1 MFTPAIAIDMN
12 ERKPSANSK
21 PETDDKLIYVVD
33 DEPMLLE
40 LASVIL
46 QPLGYT
52 VKTFHDATSA
62 LEAFKAAKPFPV
74 LVITDYSMHAMNGM
88 DLIKA
93 CRQIQAHQ
101 KILLISGT
109 VGEDIFRNSNEKP
122 NQFIAKP
129 YHAKQL
135 ADAVEGLLDS

>member
-1 MFTPAIAIDMN
+1 MN
-12 ERKPSANSK
+12 ERKPNASSK
-21 PETDDKLIYVVD
+21 PESDPKLVYVVD

-40 LASVIL
+40 LATVIL

-52 VKTFHDATSA
+52 VETFRDATSA
-62 LEAFKAAKPFPV
+62 LNSFTAAKRFPV

-88 DLIKA
+88 DLVNA
-93 CRQIQAHQ
+93 CRRLHPRQ

-109 VGEDIFRNSNEKP
+109 VGEDIFRDSDEKP

-129 YHAKQL
+129 YHSKQL
-135 ADAVEGLLDS
+135 VDAVEGLLGK

>member
-1 MFTPAIAIDMN
+1 VFTPANATDMN

-21 PETDDKLIYVVD
+21 PESDDRLIYVVD

-62 LEAFKAAKPFPV
+62 LEAFKSAKPFPL

-93 CRQIQAHQ
+93 CRQIQPHQ

-109 VGEDIFRNSNEKP
+109 VGEDIYRNSNEKP

-135 ADAVEGLLDS
+135 ADAVEALLDS

>member
-1 MFTPAIAIDMN
+1 MN
-12 ERKPSANSK
+12 ERKASSNSK
-21 PETDDKLIYVVD
+21 PQNDNKLIYVVD

-93 CRQIQAHQ
+93 CRQIQPHQ

-109 VGEDIFRNSNEKP
+109 VGEDIYRNSNEKP

-135 ADAVEGLLDS
+135 ADAVEALLDS